1 MGHQKEKR
9 YAKVLRNTGIISSPL
24 FHEIIYFGIILR
36 SFMQE
41 DLCDEAQNEKD
52 LDELCKNEKHHT
64 QLKEETLSHREGCQ
78 KTRRKQKWSK
88 SRRFKFKINP
98 EEQFGSCLTWLRT
111 TSKKGKAEII
121 QRDSTESKPEKLQRT
136 SKHRMLERVW
146 DPILVPGSPKRIS
159 HFFLNAPIIEEDTTN
174 YKRARGVNNGVN
186 QSSLDYLFGSGESP
200 SAVAATMGT
209 TTTTTTTT
217 TTDGTGG
224 RPVTTTTTTVTENKK
239 IPAGVRGSPNNYFRS
254 EGQNCGNFLTE
265 RPSTKV
271 HAAPGGG
278 SSLGYLFGGPSSSA
292 ESAKK

>member
-1 MGHQKEKR
+1 MDYFFFSTVSLCTSITPSVASLPPRFAANHRRRHYELQKRSISMGK
-9 YAKVLRNTGIISSPL
+9 
-24 FHEIIYFGIILR
+24 
-36 SFMQE
+36 
-41 DLCDEAQNEKD
+41 
-52 LDELCKNEKHHT
+52 
-64 QLKEETLSHREGCQ
+64 
-78 KTRRKQKWSK
+78 
-88 SRRFKFKINP
+88 
-98 EEQFGSCLTWLRT
+98 
-111 TSKKGKAEII
+111 
-121 QRDSTESKPEKLQRT
+121 
-136 SKHRMLERVW
+136 
-146 DPILVPGSPKRIS
+146 
-159 HFFLNAPIIEEDTTN
+159 
-174 YKRARGVNNGVN
+174 ARGVNNGVN

-278 SSLGYLFGGPSSSA
+278 SSLGYLFGGPSASA
-292 ESAKK
+292 DSAKK